1 MNQSVLAQLAPE
13 GAKPEVAVVLVNL
26 GTPDAPTAPAVRR
39 YLREFLSDRRVVEIP
54 RALWWLILNGII
66 LPFRSAKSAAKYA
79 TIWTKEGSPLHVWTA
94 LQSKLLR
101 GAIGAR
107 GLRVRVEYAMRYGQ
121 PALPAVLDRLKAEG
135 VGRVLILPLY
145 PQYSATTTA
154 SIVDAVGTWTARQRD
169 QPELRFVKRYA
180 DHPGYIAALAARITA
195 HWERHGRELWSGV
208 NDARLVL
215 SFHGIPQRNVRLG
228 DPYQAECLATARAL
242 TEALKL
248 PTEQVVVCFQS
259 RFGRAEWLQPYTVQT
274 LKALARSGVTKVDVF
289 CPGFTSDCLETL
301 EEINDEAR
309 EEFLAAGGKE
319 FRYIP
324 CLNDQAEWISALG
337 DIAVQNTA
345 GWPVTVAH
353 P

>member
-1 MNQSVLAQLAPE
+1 MNTSVLAKLAPE
-13 GAKPEVAVVLVNL
+13 GPKPEVAVVLVNL

-54 RALWWLILNGII
+54 RVLWWLILNGII
-66 LPFRSAKSAAKYA
+66 LPLRSAKSAAKYA
-79 TIWTKEGSPLHVWTA
+79 TVWTKEGSPLLVWTA
-94 LQSKLLR
+94 LQTKLLR
-101 GAIGAR
+101 GTLGAR
-107 GLRVRVEYAMRYGQ
+107 GQRVRVEYAMRYGR
-121 PALPAVLDRLKAEG
+121 PGLPAVLDRLKAEG
-135 VGRVLILPLY
+135 AGRVLILPLY

-154 SIVDAVGTWTARQRD
+154 SIVDAVGTWAARERNL
-169 QPELRFVKRYA
+169 PELRFVRSYT
-180 DHPGYIAALAARITA
+180 DHPAYIAALAARITA
-195 HWERHGRELWSGV
+195 HWERHGRELWPGV

-215 SFHGIPQRNVRLG
+215 SFHGIPKRNVRLG

-274 LKALARSGVTKVDVF
+274 ITALARSGVTKLDIF

-309 EEFLAAGGKE
+309 EAYLAAGGKQ

-324 CLNDQAEWISALG
+324 CLNDQAEWIRALG
-337 DIAVQNTA
+337 DIAEQHTA
-345 GWPVTVAH
+345 GWPVSGAR